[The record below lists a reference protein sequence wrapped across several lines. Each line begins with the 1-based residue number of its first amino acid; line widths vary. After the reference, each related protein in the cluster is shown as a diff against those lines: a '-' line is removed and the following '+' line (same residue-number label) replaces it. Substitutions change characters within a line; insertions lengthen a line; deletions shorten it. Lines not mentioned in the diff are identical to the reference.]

1 MTCHK
6 QSQDVT
12 WSPTIIR
19 VAPVPHAGS
28 VLGIIQGHF
37 LMREQLSTPRPHE
50 PVPNQE
56 LVEILDAA
64 LKIDKG
70 AKDGARNNI
79 FF

>member
-1 MTCHK
+1 
-6 QSQDVT
+6 
-12 WSPTIIR
+12 
-19 VAPVPHAGS
+19 
-28 VLGIIQGHF
+28 
-37 LMREQLSTPRPHE
+37 MREQLSTPRPHE